1 MSHCCRALL
10 LVLLSLCTAHHGSA
24 VESGALDRH
33 SERAI
38 TLLRDAISRQTV
50 HGEGNVPAYAES
62 LREVFLSAGFEPESL
77 TLVPY
82 RETASLVVR
91 YAGDGSSGRQPI
103 LFSSHMDVVP
113 ADPDSWL
120 RHPFELQ
127 EDETFFYGRGVLDN
141 KFDVTIL
148 TTLFVWLKESGFVPN
163 RDLIIA
169 FTGDEES
176 FQETVQQLTRD
187 HRELID
193 AEYALVVDGGGG
205 VLDDSGAAIQFQVG
219 FAEKTYATFAMT
231 AKNPG
236 GHSSMPRAD
245 NAIYD
250 LARAIQR
257 LEAHTFPVETNEITL
272 TYFAR
277 TAPFLNNE
285 VGDAMARLVADTRD
299 AEAIATLRAQ
309 PQYVGTL
316 GTTCIPTMLSGGH
329 AENALPR
336 AVSAIVNCRIFP
348 GHTPTEILRELQKVT
363 ANPNLEW
370 RVVGVPVTSPA
381 SPFNNE
387 IMAAIAASLE
397 PIHPGLPI
405 VPKMGS
411 GTTDGAYLRAAGIPS
426 YSLTGIFI
434 NPKDS
439 FAHGLNERVPRAAI
453 SESLLFWRAMIDQ
466 LATTPP
472 RGAAN

>member
-1 MSHCCRALL
+1 MKTIRYSLLWLALINP
-10 LVLLSLCTAHHGSA
+10 VIAVQAASDPMAIQRYSDRA
-24 VESGALDRH
+24 VE
-33 SERAI
+33 
-38 TLLRDAISRQTV
+38 LLRDAISRETA
-50 HGEGNVPAYAES
+50 HGQGLVPAYAES
-62 LREVFLSAGFEPESL
+62 LKQVFLEAGFHPNSI

-82 RETASLVVR
+82 KETASLIVR
-91 YAGDGSSGRQPI
+91 YEGDGSSGREPI

-113 ADPDSWL
+113 ADPESWL

-141 KFDVTIL
+141 KFDVTLL

-163 RDLIIA
+163 RDLVIA

-176 FQETVQQLTRD
+176 FQETVQQLARD
-187 HRELID
+187 YRDLVD
-193 AEYALVVDGGGG
+193 AEFALVVDGGGG
-205 VLDDSGAAIQFQVG
+205 VLNDANEAIQFQVG

-236 GHSSMPRAD
+236 GHSSKPRAD

-257 LEAHTFPVETNEITL
+257 LEAYTFPVETNEITL

-277 TAPFLNNE
+277 TAPLLDNE
-285 VGDAMARLVADTRD
+285 VGDAMAAFVADTGD
-299 AEAIATLRAQ
+299 EEAIALLRAQ
-309 PQYVGTL
+309 PEYIGTL

-336 AVSAIVNCRIFP
+336 AVTAVVNCRIFP
-348 GHTPTEILRELQKVT
+348 GHTPAEIMRELQRVT
-363 ANPNLEW
+363 DNPELEW

-381 SPFNNE
+381 SSFNTE
-387 IMAAIAASLE
+387 VMDAIAASLE
-397 PIHPGLPI
+397 PIHGALPI

-411 GTTDGAYLRAAGIPS
+411 GTTDGAYWRAAGIPS
-426 YSLTGIFI
+426 YSFTGIFI

-439 FAHGLNERVPRAAI
+439 FAHGLNERVPKAAVG
-453 SESLLFWRAMIDQ
+453 ESLRFWRAMIDE
-466 LATTPP
+466 LATDRSDTA
-472 RGAAN
+472 R

>member
-82 RETASLVVR
+82 RDTASLVVR

-363 ANPNLEW
+363 ANPDLEW

>member
-24 VESGALDRH
+24 VESDALDRH

-82 RETASLVVR
+82 RDTASLVVR

-363 ANPNLEW
+363 ANPDLEW

-466 LATTPP
+466 LATTQS
-472 RGAAN
+472 RSATN

>member
-1 MSHCCRALL
+1 MKNLRRSLIFFCASIAL
-10 LVLLSLCTAHHGSA
+10 A
-24 VESGALDRH
+24 VPHTVAGEDDAVAYY
-33 SERAI
+33 SERAVEW
-38 TLLRDAISRQTV
+38 LSDAISRETV
-50 HGEGNVPAYAES
+50 KGQGLVPAYAES
-62 LREVFLSAGFEPESL
+62 LEQVFLEAGFPPEAL
-77 TLVPY
+77 TIVPY
-82 RETASLVVR
+82 GETASLVVR
-91 YAGDGSSGRQPI
+91 YEGDGSSGRKPI

-113 ADPDSWL
+113 ADPESWL

-127 EDETFFYGRGVLDN
+127 EDDTFFYGRGVLDN

-163 RDLIIA
+163 RDLVIA

-176 FQETVQQLTRD
+176 FQETVQQLARD
-187 HRELID
+187 YSDLID

-205 VLDDSGAAIQFQVG
+205 VLNDAGEAIQFQVG
-219 FAEKTYATFAMT
+219 FAEKTYATFSMT

-257 LEAHTFPVETNEITL
+257 LEAYTFPVETNEITL

-277 TAPFLNNE
+277 TAPLLNNE
-285 VGDAMARLVADTRD
+285 VGDAMTAFIADTGD
-299 AEAIATLRAQ
+299 EDAIALLRAQ
-309 PQYVGTL
+309 PEYVGTL

-336 AVSAIVNCRIFP
+336 AVTATVNCRIFP
-348 GHTPTEILRELQKVT
+348 GHTPAEIMRELQLV
-363 ANPNLEW
+363 ADDPAMEW
-370 RVVGVPVTSPA
+370 AVIGVPVA
-381 SPFNNE
+381 SPTSSFNPE
-387 IMAAIAASLE
+387 IMTAIERSLA
-397 PIHPGLPI
+397 PIYPNLPI
-405 VPKMGS
+405 VPEMGS
-411 GTTDGAYLRAAGIPS
+411 GTTDGAYWRAAGIPS

-439 FAHGLNERVPRAAI
+439 FAHGLNERVPRAAVGD
-453 SESLLFWRAMIDQ
+453 SLRFWRAMIDE
-466 LATTPP
+466 LASSD
-472 RGAAN
+472 N

>member
-10 LVLLSLCTAHHGSA
+10 LVLLTLFTAHHGLAADPGA
-24 VESGALDRH
+24 VDRH

-38 TLLRDAISRQTV
+38 TLLRDAISRKTV

-62 LREVFLSAGFEPESL
+62 LRQVFLSAGFEPEAL

-91 YAGDGSSGRQPI
+91 YAGDDSSGRRPI

-205 VLDDSGAAIQFQVG
+205 VLDDSAAAIQFQVG

-236 GHSSMPRAD
+236 GHSSMPRGD

-285 VGDAMARLVADTRD
+285 VGDAMARLVADTSD

-336 AVSAIVNCRIFP
+336 AVTAVVNCRIFP
-348 GHTPTEILRELQKVT
+348 GHTPAEIQRELQRVT
-363 ANPNLEW
+363 DNPKLEW

-381 SPFNNE
+381 SPFNTE
-387 IMAAIAASLE
+387 IMAAIATSLE

-439 FAHGLNERVPRAAI
+439 FAHGLNERVPRAAVR
-453 SESLLFWRAMIDQ
+453 EALLFWRAMIDQ

>member
-10 LVLLSLCTAHHGSA
+10 LVLLSLCTAHHGWA
-24 VESGALDRH
+24 ADSGAVDRH
-33 SERAI
+33 SERAM
-38 TLLRDAISRQTV
+38 TLLRDAISRKTV

-62 LREVFLSAGFEPESL
+62 LRQVFLSAGFEPEAL

-82 RETASLVVR
+82 RDTASLVVR
-91 YAGDGSSGRQPI
+91 YTGDGSSGRQPI

-257 LEAHTFPVETNEITL
+257 LETHTFPVETNEITL

-277 TAPFLNNE
+277 TAPLLNNE
-285 VGDAMARLVADTRD
+285 VGEAMARLVTDPTD

-336 AVSAIVNCRIFP
+336 AVTAVVNCRIFP
-348 GHTPTEILRELQKVT
+348 GHTPSEIMRELQRVT
-363 ANPNLEW
+363 DNPNLEW

-381 SPFNNE
+381 SPFNTE
-387 IMAAIAASLE
+387 IMAAISRSLE

-411 GTTDGAYLRAAGIPS
+411 GTTDGAYWRAAGIPS

-439 FAHGLNERVPRAAI
+439 FAHGLNERVPKAAVG
-453 SESLLFWRAMIDQ
+453 ESLRFWRAMIDE
-466 LATTPP
+466 LASPKD
-472 RGAAN
+472 

>member
-1 MSHCCRALL
+1 MKKLYRSVFFFCATIALTTPHSFASDDDAI
-10 LVLLSLCTAHHGSA
+10 VQYSEQA
-24 VESGALDRH
+24 VE
-33 SERAI
+33 
-38 TLLRDAISRQTV
+38 LLRDAISRETS
-50 HGEGNVPAYAES
+50 HGRRLVPAYAES
-62 LREVFLSAGFEPESL
+62 LRQVFLEAGFHPDSV

-82 RETASLVVR
+82 KETASLIVR
-91 YAGDGSSGRQPI
+91 YEGDGSSGREPI

-113 ADPDSWL
+113 ADPESWL

-127 EDETFFYGRGVLDN
+127 EDENFFYGRGVLDN

-163 RDLIIA
+163 RDLVIA

-176 FQETVQQLTRD
+176 FQETVQQLARD
-187 HRELID
+187 YRGLID

-205 VLDDSGAAIQFQVG
+205 VLNDANEAIQFQVG
-219 FAEKTYATFAMT
+219 FAEKTYATFSMT

-250 LARAIQR
+250 LACAIQR
-257 LEAHTFPVETNEITL
+257 LEAYTFPVETNEITL

-277 TAPFLNNE
+277 TAPLLNNE
-285 VGDAMARLVADTRD
+285 VGDAMAARVADTGD
-299 AEAIATLRAQ
+299 EEAIALLRAQ
-309 PQYVGTL
+309 PAYVGTL

-336 AVSAIVNCRIFP
+336 AVTAVVNCRIFP
-348 GHTPTEILRELQKVT
+348 GHTPAEIMRELQRVSD
-363 ANPNLEW
+363 NPDLEW
-370 RVVGVPVTSPA
+370 RVVGVPVASPA
-381 SPFNNE
+381 SPFNTE
-387 IMAAIAASLE
+387 VMDAIAASLE
-397 PIHPGLPI
+397 PIHGALPI

-411 GTTDGAYLRAAGIPS
+411 GTTDGAYWRAAGIPS

-439 FAHGLNERVPRAAI
+439 FAHGLNERVPRAAVG
-453 SESLLFWRAMIDQ
+453 ESLRLWRAMIDE
-466 LATTPP
+466 LA
-472 RGAAN
+472 GNASH

>member
-82 RETASLVVR
+82 RDTASLVVR